1 MFKVIVLLDVHPN
14 NMILHTGTDRFAA
27 LCKLAQL
34 VEPQTLKIIN
44 RKIMTYQYRT
54 RGTCSQMIE
63 FEIDEQSIIRSVQ
76 FYGGCQGN
84 TQGLSALLRG
94 MAVDEATSRLSGIQ
108 CGMKGTSCPDQ
119 FARALRQWKEG
130 QV

>member
-1 MFKVIVLLDVHPN
+1 
-14 NMILHTGTDRFAA
+14 
-27 LCKLAQL
+27 
-34 VEPQTLKIIN
+34 
-44 RKIMTYQYRT
+44 MTYQYKT

-63 FEIDEQSIIRSVQ
+63 FSIENNTIISVQ

-94 MAVDEATSRLSGIQ
+94 MNVDEAIDRLQGIQ

-119 FARALRQWKEG
+119 FARALKSWKEENSSA
-130 QV
+130 

>member
-1 MFKVIVLLDVHPN
+1 
-14 NMILHTGTDRFAA
+14 
-27 LCKLAQL
+27 
-34 VEPQTLKIIN
+34 
-44 RKIMTYQYRT
+44 MTYQYRT

-94 MAVDEATSRLSGIQ
+94 MKVEDAIARLEGIQ

-119 FARALRQWKEG
+119 FARALKAINE
-130 QV
+130 